1 MELII
6 CKIKRILTSQ
16 HASLSSLKLL
26 LNSEDIFQLCFLFSL
41 GMINV
46 CKKNLEWHNRK
57 WG

>member
-6 CKIKRILTSQ
+6 CEIKGILTSR
-16 HASLSSLKLL
+16 HASPSSVKWL
-26 LNSEDIFQLCFLFSL
+26 LNSEDIFQLCSLFFL

-46 CKKNLEWHNRK
+46 CKRNLEWHNRK